1 MSGIRGGALLGSA
14 RLAAFAVVAFLI
26 APTLTMAGLSRPGD
40 GDGPTTV
47 SVRIFVLNVDKIAT
61 ADQSFTANVYFEA
74 RWKDPRLAHDSET
87 AVVSPMMDI
96 WNPRFQIVNRRSI
109 AKSLP
114 EVAEISPDG
123 TVLYRQR
130 VWGSFSQPL
139 HLQEFPFDSHTFT
152 VRVAALGFSPDEI
165 DIVEE
170 SSKISGVASDLSL
183 ADFRIEETRM
193 EVTPYQIAPDAP
205 LISAAALQFDAVRE
219 SGYYVVKILIPL
231 VLIVA
236 MSWITFFFDPKEAA
250 GGIRLGSTVML
261 TLIAY
266 RFAIDSSLPKVAYLT
281 RMDMF
286 MLSATILI
294 FASLMEL
301 VIASRMAK
309 NGRLEAARWLHRAM
323 RIVFPATL
331 IVVALMSFVY

>member
-1 MSGIRGGALLGSA
+1 MSGGAFSGPA
-14 RLAAFAVVAFLI
+14 RLAACALAVFLI
-26 APTLTMAGLSRPGD
+26 VPTLAMADLSRPGD

-61 ADQSFTANVYFEA
+61 ADQNFTANVFFEA
-74 RWKDPRLAHDSET
+74 EWKDPRLAHDSEA
-87 AVVSPMMDI
+87 AVISPMMDI
-96 WNPRFQIVNRRSI
+96 WNPRFQIVNRQSI
-109 AKSLP
+109 AKSFP

-139 HLQEFPFDSHTFT
+139 HLQEFPFDSHTFA
-152 VRVAALGFSPDEI
+152 VRIAAVGFTPDEI
-165 DIVEE
+165 KIVESPE
-170 SSKISGVASDLSL
+170 ISGVSDDLSL
-183 ADFRIEETRM
+183 ADFRIGDTCM
-193 EVTPYQIAPDAP
+193 EVSPYQIAPDAP
-205 LISAAALQFDAVRE
+205 LIAAAALQFEAVRE
-219 SGYYVVKILIPL
+219 SRYYVVKVLIPL

-250 GGIRLGSTVML
+250 AGIRLGATVML

-286 MLSATILI
+286 MLGATILI
-294 FASLMEL
+294 FSSLMEL
-301 VIASRMAK
+301 VIAAHMAK
-309 NGRLEAARWLHRAM
+309 IGRLEGARWLHRAM
-323 RIVFPATL
+323 RIVFPVTL
-331 IVVALMSFVY
+331 IVVALKSFVF